1 MTSQPLT
8 YEDKLQRLQRQI
20 EGSLD
25 DTWKK
30 YLINNRLDI
39 LLTVSYI
46 ALSTTVTLLS
56 FFGKAEMA
64 GVVGAIL
71 TALLSLQK
79 IFNLDEKA
87 SFYRGFHMKTKDL
100 RDRITYKV
108 GTEEE
113 LQIVVDSFME
123 LCSDRIS
130 SNPRR
135 KGLDNQ

>member
-123 LCSDRIS
+123 LRSDRIS
-130 SNPRR
+130 SSPRR